1 MMWTKLLKKLR
12 MIEHNPLLL
21 YQALAGV
28 QGGLFDGNPVFIVTS
43 RTSTH
48 FGKTRN
54 RPERRGG

>member
-1 MMWTKLLKKLR
+1 